1 MEDSRMKSH
10 DLMRELLKRTSAK
23 WIAAEM
29 RLSLSLVYQW
39 ASEDTATHSPLARI
53 EQLIRSTQDDR
64 IGHWIASLL
73 GGIFLPRY
81 KPARRDPRD
90 MMGARFAF
98 VVTQVRIG

>member
-1 MEDSRMKSH
+1 
-10 DLMRELLKRTSAK
+10 MRELLKRTSAK

-53 EQLIRSTQDDR
+53 EQLIRSTGDDR

-81 KPARRDPRD
+81 RPAQPNRRD

-98 VVTQVRIG
+98 VMNRIAAAHAH

>member
-1 MEDSRMKSH
+1 MKPH
-10 DLMRELLKRTSAK
+10 ELMREILKRTSAK
-23 WIAAEM
+23 WIASEM
-29 RLSLSLVYQW
+29 RLSLSLIYQW

-53 EQLIRSTQDDR
+53 EQLIKSTSDDR

-81 KPARRDPRD
+81 RPAKPDRRD

-98 VVTQVRIG
+98 VFTQARG